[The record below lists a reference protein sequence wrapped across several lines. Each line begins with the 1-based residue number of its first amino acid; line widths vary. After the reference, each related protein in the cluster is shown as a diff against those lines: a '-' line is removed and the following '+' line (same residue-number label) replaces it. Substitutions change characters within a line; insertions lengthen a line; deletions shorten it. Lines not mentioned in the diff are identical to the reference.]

1 LIVPLLFILIL
12 LGDMMGITRE
22 QTEGKYVYYAEQ
34 PAADGSYGIAC
45 IPRKLGG
52 KLCRGL
58 ERTVNLPDAPVAVL
72 YPVAWQHYPIVGK
85 HSTRH
90 EVEHLLRALGQAPG
104 NTYDE
109 EDVGRVTCEY
119 VWTVGFCS

>member
-22 QTEGKYVYYAEQ
+22 QAEGKYVYYAEQ
-34 PAADGSYGIAC
+34 PAVDGSYGIAC
-45 IPRKLGG
+45 VRGELGG
-52 KLCRGL
+52 DLCSGI
-58 ERTVNLPDAPVAVL
+58 EEGVDARYVSLAVV
-72 YPVAWQHYPIVGK
+72 YPVAWSGYSSVRNHVI
-85 HSTRH
+85 RH

-109 EDVGRVTCEY
+109 GDVGRVTCEY
-119 VWTVGFCS
+119 VWTVGFCD